1 VNRGFSAL
9 LLSAIGAGALIAAS
23 GGESGEAVAADAEA
37 VDSYI
42 AQLSETVP
50 RPPAARKPAPPP
62 EDRKEAETATK
73 ADRAERIASAVFNV
87 AR

>member
-42 AQLSETVP
+42 AQLSDTVP
-50 RPPAARKPAPPP
+50 RPPAARLPAPPP
-62 EDRKEAETATK
+62 EDRKAAETATK